1 MKTNK
6 LADFQ
11 NWISVP
17 LKHYYI
23 TKRFCELLSGNSKFL
38 IQNCLNQLFY
48 YMDVKVSYLFVA
60 EIDETLLTKLVTK
73 LTKGLMASQQVFHV

>member
-38 IQNCLNQLFY
+38 IY
-48 YMDVKVSYLFVA
+48 YMDVKVSYLIVA
-60 EIDETLLTKLVTK
+60 EIDETLLTNLVTK